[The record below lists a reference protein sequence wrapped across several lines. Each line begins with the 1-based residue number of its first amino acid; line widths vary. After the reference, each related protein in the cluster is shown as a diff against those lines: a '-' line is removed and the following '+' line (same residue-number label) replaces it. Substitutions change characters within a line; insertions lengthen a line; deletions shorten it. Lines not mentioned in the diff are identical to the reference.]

1 MNLRGIANS
10 VASVVN
16 PNIAITYRT
25 NSGYTTDAAGHRT
38 PLTTDTALT
47 GQVQAL
53 TGDDLKHIDGLN
65 MQGVF
70 RSVYL
75 YGNIQGVV
83 RSDGKG
89 GDVLRFP
96 QVPGGAVQNW
106 LVSQVMETWPTWCR
120 VIVCLQV

>member
-1 MNLRGIANS
+1 MNLRAMAN
-10 VASVVN
+10 ASTQTVN
-16 PNIAITYRT
+16 PNIPITYCA

-38 PLTTDTALT
+38 PSTTDTALT

-65 MQGVF
+65 VQGLY

-83 RSDGKG
+83 RSDKKG

-96 QVPGGAVQNW
+96 QVPGGVVQNW
-106 LVSQVMETWPTWCR
+106 LVVQVMENWPQWAK